1 MTTKLRIRQTIT
13 AEIIAE
19 CSDLPPAARRELW
32 RGRTLNRAAVAA
44 IDAAIDAANLD
55 DKPADKEPATEE
67 NEI

>member
-1 MTTKLRIRQTIT
+1 MTTKLRIGQTIT

-55 DKPADKEPATEE
+55 DKPDNEPATEE